1 MKKNILF
8 LWVLPVLIVFLTA
21 CTSTKSKDLDKAAK
35 EVENAKK
42 DLDRANKQYAKEVAS
57 YRLSVE
63 SDLRENKL
71 QIARL
76 RSEKLDAKEEALG
89 NRDEKI
95 AAIQRSNDEL
105 DLRMRQYRSDNREN
119 WKEFKREYAYDL
131 NEVGK
136 SLKDLGKDNVE

>member
-1 MKKNILF
+1 MRKSIHSFWMLS
-8 LWVLPVLIVFLTA
+8 VLVVLVAA
-21 CTSTKSKDLDKAAK
+21 CTATKSEDLEKAAK
-35 EVENAKK
+35 GVEKAKE

-57 YRLSVE
+57 YRSSVE

-76 RSEKLDAKEEALG
+76 KSEKLDAKAEALG
-89 NRDEKI
+89 DRNEKI

-105 DLRMRQYRSDNREN
+105 DLRMRQYRGDNREN
-119 WKEFKREYAYDL
+119 WKEFKREYTYDM

-136 SLKDLGKDNVE
+136 SLKDLGKDNVK